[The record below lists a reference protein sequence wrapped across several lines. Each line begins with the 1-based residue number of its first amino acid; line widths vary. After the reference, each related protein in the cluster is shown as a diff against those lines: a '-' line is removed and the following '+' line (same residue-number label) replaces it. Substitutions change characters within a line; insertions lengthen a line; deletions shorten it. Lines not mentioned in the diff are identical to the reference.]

1 MRALGQAAC
10 AAAIMLAGCDRS
22 TRAPEGTVVIAA
34 VGEPAGV
41 LPPLTYETVARDIGD
56 LVYERLA
63 YLRPGG
69 APIDTSAYRP
79 GLAESWEQVDSLTW
93 RFELRP
99 EAHWHD
105 GWSVT
110 ADDVVFSFETF
121 ADSAVDALARPWLA
135 DRVTAIAEDSFT
147 VLIRFA
153 SASPEQLYDATSHVR
168 VIPRHIWDA
177 IPSDQWAA
185 DTALAH
191 LVGSGPYR
199 VTEWRRGQ
207 SLMLEA
213 DTVRDASLRPGIARV
228 VWRFAGDPDAALNL
242 ILSGDADLM
251 ESIGTPDRVARV
263 EADSALAVQAYPAA
277 VYGFLGFRLADSNGR
292 SHPLLGDRAIRRGL
306 ASAVNRNALA
316 QNVYGPGAHAPAGP
330 MSALLWV
337 GEKGITTL
345 PYDTTA
351 AARLLDS
358 AGWRRGTDGMRSRRG
373 APLAFDILVPATSPA
388 RRQLAVAL
396 QETWRQAGARVTVT
410 AVDFPV
416 FQERIAAGRFDS
428 YIGAYLDEPSP
439 RGLADQWSSAGIG
452 VLNHSRYS
460 SATFDSLLSSAGRSA
475 DPAAARRL
483 YHQALSTLN
492 ADAPAIFLYT
502 PLQSAAVSRGLEN
515 VTIDPYSWL
524 GTLPSWETKDGRRQ

>member
-1 MRALGQAAC
+1 MRALGRVAC
-10 AAAIMLAGCDRS
+10 AALILLAGCDRS
-22 TRAPEGTVVIAA
+22 GRAPEGTVVIAA

-63 YLRPGG
+63 YLEPGG
-69 APIDTSAYRP
+69 APIDTSAYEP
-79 GLAESWEQVDSLTW
+79 GLAESWERVDSRTW
-93 RFELRP
+93 RFQLRP
-99 EAHWHD
+99 DAHWHD

-147 VLIRFA
+147 VLLRFA
-153 SASPEQLYDATSHVR
+153 SPSPEQLYDATSHVR
-168 VIPRHIWDA
+168 IIPRHIWDA
-177 IPSDQWAA
+177 IPIDQWAA

-199 VTEWRRGQ
+199 VAEWRRGE
-207 SLMLEA
+207 SLVLEA
-213 DTVRDASLRPGIARV
+213 DTTRAASLRPGIARV
-228 VWRFAGDPDAALNL
+228 VWRFADDPDAALNL

-251 ESIGTPDRVARV
+251 EAIGTPDRVSRV
-263 EADSALAVQAYPAA
+263 EADSAFAVRTYPAA
-277 VYGFLGFRLADSNGR
+277 VYGFLGFRLADSAGR
-292 SHPLLGDRAIRRGL
+292 AHPLLGDRAVRRGL

-337 GEKGITTL
+337 GEKGVTTL
-345 PYDTTA
+345 PYDTA
-351 AARLLDS
+351 AAAGLLDS
-358 AGWRRGTDGMRSRRG
+358 AGWPRGTDGMRSRRG
-373 APLAFDILVPATSPA
+373 TPLAFDILVPATSPA

-416 FQERIAAGRFDS
+416 FLERIAAGRFDS

-439 RGLADQWSSAGIG
+439 RGLADQWSRAGFG
-452 VLNHSRYS
+452 VLNHGRYAS
-460 SATFDSLLSSAGRSA
+460 TTFDSLLASAGQSA
-475 DPAAARRL
+475 DTTAARRL
-483 YHQALSTLN
+483 YHQALTTLN

-502 PLQSAAVSRGLEN
+502 PLQAAAISRQLDN
-515 VTIDPYSWL
+515 ATIDPYSWL
-524 GTLPSWETKDGRRQ
+524 GTLPEWKTVGGRR